1 MDIKRPGEEED
12 GPLGSPPN
20 RVRPKTPLASPTIRP
35 TSKSPQQEFRLLP
48 ERTTPVRMSSPSGL
62 QKRKMGPMVDHDTD
76 VHDIDV
82 EEVKSKFPR
91 KAGHF
96 DERKTEH
103 RQVCIASSTLYRMP
117 KVQQLLYILTSV
129 WVLRTPNAGQ
139 NMPF

>member
-62 QKRKMGPMVDHDTD
+62 QKRKRGPMVDHDTD
-76 VHDIDV
+76 VHNIDV

-91 KAGHF
+91 KVGHF

-103 RQVCIASSTLYRMP
+103 RQVFFML
-117 KVQQLLYILTSV
+117 VLLSRTSF
-129 WVLRTPNAGQ
+129 LDT
-139 NMPF
+139 F